1 MKSGKKHK
9 LLFYRHAMDK
19 VWRSLLMFDII
30 LWLIWY
36 IAPLL
41 PSFYPPKDR
50 ILFYSG
56 VAVLAM
62 MIIVFFIR
70 NGAYIQA
77 RPEYL
82 MLRIPLYRVKIPYNK
97 INGLRTSEMGKVM
110 DSGRLSGSNRRFL
123 KPYRRGTTV
132 MSLIFLEWPKSEVAL
147 RLFFPSYMFLKGD
160 KGFLIYIRDWMNLST
175 EFESLK
181 STGGAMDE
189 DDMYVPQSSSS
200 NQEED
205 SPGLYNLFGE

>member
-1 MKSGKKHK
+1 MKRGKKHK

-41 PSFYPPKDR
+41 PTFHPPKDR

-56 VAVLAM
+56 IAIFVM
-62 MIIVFFIR
+62 MVIVFFIR
-70 NGAYIQA
+70 NGAYVQA
-77 RPEYL
+77 RPEHL
-82 MLRIPLYRVKIPYNK
+82 LLKIPLYSLKIPYGQ
-97 INGLRTSEMGKVM
+97 INGLRTSEMGKVLE
-110 DSGRLSGSNRRFL
+110 SGRLRGSDRRFL

-132 MSLIFLEWPKSEVAL
+132 LSLILWEYPKSETAL
-147 RLFFPSYMFLKGD
+147 RLFFPSYMFLKDD
-160 KGFLIYIRDWMNLST
+160 KGFLIFIRDWMTLST
-175 EFESLK
+175 EYESLK
-181 STGGAMDE
+181 TSGGPENAQ
-189 DDMYVPQSSSS
+189 MYTPQQSSKL
-200 NQEED
+200 EED